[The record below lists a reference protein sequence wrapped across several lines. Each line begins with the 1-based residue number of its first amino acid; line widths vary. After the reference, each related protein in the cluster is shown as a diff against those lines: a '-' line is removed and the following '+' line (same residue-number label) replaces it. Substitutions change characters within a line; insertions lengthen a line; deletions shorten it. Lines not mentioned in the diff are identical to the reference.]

1 MFDPRLTRP
10 HFKSVIFASYFEL
23 LKDKY
28 PHVDIKTLIEEAGL
42 SIDYI
47 SDENSWVSVTAE
59 KIIMD
64 LIVEKTKNRNIFLM
78 AGQSGISRTGLGT
91 AIYFLASNIIPLDSI
106 YKSLPK
112 MTGLLNK
119 VIAVEVAESKN
130 GYFKFIFKPNLADL
144 DEEEAELL
152 ISRMPL
158 VMENTKGYYSSFPT
172 IKNLPPAQTKI
183 DLLDD
188 KTGTYSIEVTYF
200 SKSKIVGQ
208 LATLLPLTVGLL
220 LTWMFKNYLNIDTM
234 GASFISCSVVATF
247 LSAYFYIK
255 TRKLKGFS
263 IQTEESLFRLDRQY
277 KDLYDAKSQLQR
289 KLEESQANFHLVS
302 HLISAVMEEEV
313 LQLGCESLVENLNY
327 DRAFILLYDKKQNC
341 LKLAASK
348 GLTPAFKESILGLAI
363 PADIDD
369 NDPAKFTNVFKTKK
383 ALLVKDVGQHILKL
397 KDPKSLQI
405 LQGSGSRSFVAASIS
420 TQSSSIGI
428 LVTDCISRR
437 KIMTEDDLRIV
448 TTAAQQI
455 AIAIEQQRS
464 KQELVD
470 SYQKEIELSVSY
482 SRFVPFETLK
492 LLNYEN
498 IVDVKLGDYVE
509 ENVAIM
515 FSDIRG
521 FTTLCENM
529 TPKDIL
535 RFLNS
540 YYARLSP
547 IIKSFEGTIDK
558 FMGDGVMAI
567 FPSAELALNAAI
579 EIQRAILR
587 YNLQHRVGHRTP
599 VKAGVGLAAGKVVFG
614 PLGSEKRLELTA
626 ISDTVNIASRLD
638 GLCRSEGEDI
648 MFTGFDENTLEKFP
662 QLSFKRYQPLKVKGR
677 SADLDVISVLDGNLF
692 DGIDQTHFSSSQLNY
707 LNAQISL
714 WQNKLDASKNI
725 ESAKKIA

>member
-1 MFDPRLTRP
+1 MFDSRLTRP
-10 HFKSVIFASYFEL
+10 HYKSVIFASYFEL
-23 LKDKY
+23 LKNKY
-28 PHVDIKTLIEEAGL
+28 PHVDIKNLIEEAGL
-42 SIDYI
+42 SLDYI

-59 KIIMD
+59 KKIMD
-64 LIVEKTKNRNIFLM
+64 LIIEKTQDQNIYLL

-91 AIYFLASNIIPLDSI
+91 AIYFLASNIIPLDAI

-119 VIAVEVAESKN
+119 VIDVEVADFKN
-130 GYFKFIFKPNLADL
+130 GYFKFIFKPNVADL
-144 DEEEAELL
+144 DEEEAEVL
-152 ISRMPL
+152 ISRMPF

-183 DLLDD
+183 ELLDET
-188 KTGTYSIEVTYF
+188 TGAYSIEVTYF
-200 SKSKIVGQ
+200 SKSKMVGQ
-208 LATLLPLTVGLL
+208 FASILPLTFGIIFTWLL
-220 LTWMFKNYLNIDTM
+220 NHYLKIDIF
-234 GASFISCSVVATF
+234 GASFISCSIVASF
-247 LSAYFYIK
+247 LSAYFYRK
-255 TRKLKGFS
+255 TRKLKGIS

-289 KLEESQANFHLVS
+289 KLEESQANFYLVS

-313 LQLGCESLVENLNY
+313 LQLGCESLVENLHY
-327 DRAFILLYDKKQNC
+327 DRAFILVYDKKLKC

-363 PADIDD
+363 PAEIDD
-369 NDPAKFTNVFKTKK
+369 NDPAKFTNVFKSKK
-383 ALLVKDVGQHILKL
+383 ALLVKDVSQHILKL
-397 KDPKSLQI
+397 KDPKSLRI
-405 LQGSGSRSFVAASIS
+405 LEGSGSRSFVAASIS

-428 LVTDCISRR
+428 LVTDCISKR
-437 KIMTEDDLRIV
+437 KVMTEDDLRIV

-498 IVDVKLGDYVE
+498 IVDVKLGDFVE

-521 FTTLCENM
+521 FTTLCESM
-529 TPKDIL
+529 TPKEIL

-547 IIKSFEGTIDK
+547 IIKSYDGTIDK

-567 FPSAELALNAAI
+567 FPNAELALQAAI

-599 VKAGVGLAAGKVVFG
+599 VKAGVGVAAGKVVFG

-626 ISDTVNIASRLD
+626 ISDTVNVASRLD
-638 GLCRSEGEDI
+638 GLCSTSGEDI
-648 MFTGFDENTLEKFP
+648 MFTGFDESTLAKFSN
-662 QLSFKRYQPLKVKGR
+662 LKFKRYDPLKVKGR
-677 SADLDVISVLDGNLF
+677 SGSLDVISVLDENLF
-692 DGIDQTHFSSSQLNY
+692 DGINQDQLSQV
-707 LNAQISL
+707 QIDYIKYQRSI
-714 WQNKLDASKNI
+714 WQNKINASNQT
-725 ESAKKIA
+725 ETAKKIA